1 MVNVKVKLF
10 ANLREYAGVSEVIL
24 KGSTVSD
31 ILNSLGHHYPQLK
44 ELIFENPEDED
55 ELQGYINVLLNGE
68 NIQHLEGLSTQL
80 KEHDEIAILPPVSG
94 G

>member
-1 MVNVKVKLF
+1 MVDVKVKLF
-10 ANLREYAGVSEVIL
+10 ANLREYAGVSEVTIS
-24 KGSTVSD
+24 GDTVLD
-31 ILNSLGHHYPQLK
+31 ILNSLGQQYPQLK
-44 ELIFENPEDED
+44 ELIFENPEYED

>member
-1 MVNVKVKLF
+1 MVDVKVKLF

-24 KGSTVSD
+24 EGSTISD
-31 ILNSLGHHYPQLK
+31 ILNSLGRHYPQLK